1 MHWFLGF
8 FSQFPS
14 IPVES
19 GLGVPGGGR
28 YMASYWRWNLAVL
41 KPGPPIT
48 TPGSLWKET
57 CQVDLRFLHAWF
69 VCGLDFNFFLTLIL
83 GGFVLF
89 PEKALDSCISHA
101 NPAMCNVFYQWKNR
115 NWMASSCEQT
125 QCKAWAWKII
135 SAFPKPTRHAR
146 LVNRKAVHLG

>member
-1 MHWFLGF
+1 MACTDFRIFLPLSFHPSGVW
-8 FSQFPS
+8 SQNARWEQ
-14 IPVES
+14 VC
-19 GLGVPGGGR
+19 GLLL
-28 YMASYWRWNLAVL
+28 LAVL
-41 KPGPPIT
+41 MPGPPET
-48 TPGSLWKET
+48 MPGSLWEET

-69 VCGLDFNFFLTLIL
+69 VCGLDFNFFLHFNF

-89 PEKALDSCISHA
+89 SEKALDSCINHA

-135 SAFPKPTRHAR
+135 STFPKPTRHAG
-146 LVNRKAVHLG
+146 LVNGKAVHLG